1 MNDSDKYSIYLID
14 LKLVII
20 IIVDISVVSKVNIF
34 EGLYLN
40 NLVIVIL
47 IFFFVRKFLFLLF
60 VLWKI

>member
-1 MNDSDKYSIYLID
+1 MFNWFK
-14 LKLVII
+14 VGII